1 MKIIRTLPVIAFVAL
16 TGCAQLS
23 AEDKALLNDTRN
35 MAMEAKN
42 QSAMAAQAA
51 QQAQQSAAQ
60 SAAAAQASAEKA
72 DRIFRQS
79 QKK

>member
-1 MKIIRTLPVIAFVAL
+1 MNIARTLPLLAFVIL

-23 AEDKALLNDTRN
+23 SEDKALLNDTRN

-42 QSAMAAQAA
+42 QSALAAQAA
-51 QQAQQSAAQ
+51 EQAQQSAAQ
-60 SAAAAQASAEKA
+60 SAAAAKAASEKA